1 MHTIQLSLTILP
13 HKTIFY
19 SPCLH
24 AWQPGAI
31 SPKSLCPAVVIRM
44 REIFLLQKTDRQRN
58 HDSSFQPSDFLSCGG
73 LLRRRL
79 VSFYKEPRDL
89 QIKWLSC

>member
-1 MHTIQLSLTILP
+1 MYAYNSTFSHDIPSLFAMSACLAAESDKPKISMPGSCNAHARNLSTAKRQIDN
-13 HKTIFY
+13 
-19 SPCLH
+19 
-24 AWQPGAI
+24 
-31 SPKSLCPAVVIRM
+31 
-44 REIFLLQKTDRQRN
+44 EIMTR
-58 HDSSFQPSDFLSCGG
+58 SFQPSDFLSCGG